1 MLPMT
6 KACLIVTTYN
16 RPDALDRVLASIA
29 RLSVPAQEV
38 VIADDG
44 STGETREVILKW
56 KQSLPLAHVW
66 QPDVGFRAAE
76 ARNRAV
82 LACSAEYLIFLDGDC
97 LVFPDFVEQHL
108 KLAEDGR
115 MVVGNRVLLSE
126 RLTNKVLSGQKD
138 PVDWD
143 VKNWKMAR
151 RAGEINRLI
160 PLTRFGG
167 RFWRLLRPRQ
177 WKGVHTCNLGLWK
190 SDFELVNGFDESYH
204 GWGHEDADLAI
215 RLMRKGVFRK
225 DGQFAVPVLHL
236 WHQENSRGSEMENKR
251 RLEAV
256 INGQRPISAECGISQ
271 HIATP

>member
-1 MLPMT
+1 MT
-6 KACLIVTTYN
+6 KVCLIVTTYN

-29 RLSVPAQEV
+29 KLSLPAHEV

-44 STGETREVILKW
+44 STDETREVVLRW
-56 KQSLPLAHVW
+56 KHSLPLTHVW

-82 LACSAEYLIFLDGDC
+82 LASCSEYLIFLDGDC
-97 LVFPDFVEQHL
+97 LVFPDFIERHL
-108 KLAEDGR
+108 MLAEGGR

-126 RLTNKVLSGQKD
+126 RLTNEILSGQKD

-143 VKNWKMAR
+143 MESWKAAR
-151 RAGEINRLI
+151 RVGDINRLM
-160 PLTRFGG
+160 PLSRIGG
-167 RFWRLLRPRQ
+167 RYWRLLRPRR
-177 WKGVHTCNLGLWK
+177 WKGVHTCNLGLWR
-190 SDFELVNGFDESYH
+190 SDFELVNGFDESYQ

-236 WHQENSRGSEMENKR
+236 WHQENSRGKELENKH
-251 RLEAV
+251 RLQDV
-256 INGQRPISAECGISQ
+256 LNGHRPIAAECGLSR
-271 HIATP
+271 HR